1 VPVPEPEAE
10 EFHVVDTIPAGE
22 WSGKEVVIAV
32 KVKGANGKD
41 AGWSNFAIVPVV
53 PAPEQPRG
61 VRGEAVAGGV
71 RLTWQAA
78 GNNFRVYRSIGG
90 APFAVVGRPEK
101 PDWTDTT
108 AENGKPYDY
117 LVQTVVK
124 LGQNREAES
133 EPSAAVQVTPVDKFP
148 PAVPAGLQAAASPV
162 SVELA
167 WEPPGDDDF
176 AGYRIYRA
184 PPAGDFALLAESA
197 VPSYSDRSVERGKT
211 YRYAVSAFD
220 KSGNESARSA
230 EVEATPVQ

>member
-1 VPVPEPEAE
+1 MEC
-10 EFHVVDTIPAGE
+10 
-22 WSGKEVVIAV
+22 KEVVIGV
-32 KVKGANGKD
+32 KVQGANGKD

-71 RLTWQAA
+71 RVTWQAA
-78 GNNFRVYRSIGG
+78 GGSFRVYRRAGD
-90 APFAVVGRPEK
+90 APFAVVATPDRPE
-101 PDWTDTT
+101 WTDTT

-124 LGQNREAES
+124 VGENREAES
-133 EPSAAVQVTPVDKFP
+133 EPSATVQVTPVDKFP

-167 WEPPGDDDF
+167 WEPPGDADF

-184 PPAGDFALLAESA
+184 LPGADFALLAESA

-220 KSGNESARSA
+220 KSGNESARSD